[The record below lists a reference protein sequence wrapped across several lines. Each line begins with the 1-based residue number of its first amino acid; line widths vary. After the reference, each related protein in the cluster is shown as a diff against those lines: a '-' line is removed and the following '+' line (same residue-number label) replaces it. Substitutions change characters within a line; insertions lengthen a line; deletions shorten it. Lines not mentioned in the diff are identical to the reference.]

1 MGRLVGAVAA
11 LLLLAATANGA
22 LMSIDLGSEYLK
34 VCLVK
39 PGRTPISIA
48 VNEMSKRKSPALVG
62 VVNGERLL
70 GEEAFSFAVRYPE
83 QIVARARDM
92 LGKDAEDPTLTALF
106 QQHGLPYK
114 LVANAERDGAAS
126 VQIGEEVYSPEELVG
141 SILYYARQIA
151 EEQAGGPVTDAVI
164 TVPAYFGQRQRQA
177 MADAADLAG
186 LNLMGLINAHTAAAL
201 QYGIERDFANRS
213 QTILLYDMGSGTT
226 EVALVKFS
234 VYTVKEAGKP
244 KVYNQLEV
252 RDVDWDDSLGGNQLD
267 MVLARHFAAQ
277 FSQKAKLPDVDVLQL
292 PKAMAKLRRQ
302 VRRTKEMLSAN
313 SAAPCTVEELYD
325 GKDFQSSITRDEFED
340 LAADFFSRAAAPLKR
355 IIERNGLKPEDL
367 DAVELIGGGSRVP
380 RLQAALSEVLG
391 GRGLDRHLD
400 ADEAVA
406 LGAGLFAANLS
417 TSFRLRKFGMVDLTM
432 YGVSLSLDHVPLQKV
447 RNLLP
452 FMKKLPNKRV
462 VRLDGV
468 AADPLRF
475 SLAYNASTHHG
486 LPPGVKAAELAD
498 FEATGV
504 EDVIKRYNTS
514 GQISLRFEAD
524 YSGLLRLDK
533 VEAVVEYEV
542 MEEKI
547 IEVPVNETDT
557 ATGAEGAG
565 ADADTKAEKSGE
577 AEEKAAK
584 ADAEAAGDKAEEKEK
599 AEKDEGDDDS
609 DTNGNS
615 DEDKAEGAKE
625 EGEGGAGKEEGG
637 EKAEGGEEKAGGD
650 KAEEAEGEAK
660 EGADAGAG
668 SANATNASN
677 STANA
682 KPATVIKRIQVP
694 KQKVAKVPLKVG
706 GRGWLFPALSGP
718 VRAAS
723 KTVLAKFVAAEAVKR
738 DLAKS
743 RNDLESYI
751 IAMKEALETDEL
763 MQKVSTEEQRE
774 SFRARL
780 TAEEDWLYME
790 ADEGEGAQQF
800 KDRLQQLRDIG
811 EPIKR
816 RAEELELR
824 PKLLETVRKQLE
836 LKQSVVKAWA
846 DTKPWITE
854 EEREGMAKQ
863 LAEVEADLN
872 AKEESQSKK
881 ADHEEP
887 AFSVT
892 EVAASWDKF
901 DKAFNKLNNK
911 KKPKPPPEPKP
922 AADGEGKAEDA
933 GAGKAEA
940 EGEGADGDADAD
952 ADATKA
958 DADAGAGADGA
969 DGDAGAKS
977 NAQADD
983 GKEEE
988 AKKEAPKKE
997 APKKEQAKKEEP
1009 KKKEAPKK
1017 EAKKEDPKKAKKEAP
1032 KKDDKKGKADAKK
1045 DAKKEAPKKE
1055 TKKEAPKKDAPKKE
1069 APKKEA
1075 PKKEAPKKEAGGKDK
1090 DAGKDD
1096 KKSWSWNKKKGEEL

>member
-1 MGRLVGAVAA
+1 
-11 LLLLAATANGA
+11 
-22 LMSIDLGSEYLK
+22 
-34 VCLVK
+34 
-39 PGRTPISIA
+39 
-48 VNEMSKRKSPALVG
+48 MSKRKSPALVG

-83 QIVARARDM
+83 QIIARARDM
-92 LGKDAEDPTLTALF
+92 LGKDADDPTLTALF

-114 LVANAERDGAAS
+114 LVANAEREGAAS

-151 EEQAGGPVTDAVI
+151 EAQAGGPVTDAVI

-186 LNLMGLINAHTAAAL
+186 LNLMGLINTHTAAAL

-226 EVALVKFS
+226 EVALVKYS
-234 VYTVKEAGKP
+234 TYTVKEAGKP

-252 RDVDWDDSLGGNQLD
+252 RDVDWDDSLGGNMLD
-267 MVLARHFAAQ
+267 MALARHFAAE
-277 FSQKAKLPDVDVLQL
+277 FSDKAKLPGVDVTQL

-325 GKDFQSSITRDEFED
+325 GKDFQSSITRDDFEV
-340 LAADFFSRAAAPLKR
+340 LAADFFTRAAAPLKR
-355 IIERNGLKPEDL
+355 IIERNSLKPEDI

-380 RLQAALSEVLG
+380 RLQAALSEALG

-400 ADEAVA
+400 ADEAIA

-432 YGVSLSLDHVPLQKV
+432 YGVSLSLDHVVLGEGAAAALPEGAEPLQKV

-475 SLAYNASTHHG
+475 SLAYNTSTHHG

-547 IEVPVNETDT
+547 IEVPVNETE
-557 ATGAEGAG
+557 AGAG
-565 ADADTKAEKSGE
+565 ATNATTTEGGDAKADMSSEGD
-577 AEEKAAK
+577 EKAAK
-584 ADAEAAGDKAEEKEK
+584 ADADKQEQEQEKK
-599 AEKDEGDDDS
+599 DRDEGDDDS
-609 DTNGNS
+609 DTNGNG
-615 DEDKAEGAKE
+615 DEEKAEEGAKE
-625 EGEGGAGKEEGG
+625 EAEGKEEGEAG
-637 EKAEGGEEKAGGD
+637 EKEGAKADKAEGD
-650 KAEEAEGEAK
+650 AK
-660 EGADAGAG
+660 EGADASGAG
-668 SANATNASN
+668 SAANATDAGANATNAS
-677 STANA
+677 SS

-718 VRAAS
+718 VRTAS
-723 KTVLAKFVAAEAVKR
+723 KAVLAKFVAAEAVKR
-738 DLAKS
+738 DIAKS

-751 IAMKEALETDEL
+751 IAMKESLETDEL

-780 TAEEDWLYME
+780 TDEEDWLYME

-800 KDRLQQLRDIG
+800 KDRLQQLKDIG

-854 EEREGMAKQ
+854 EERESMAKQ

-872 AKEESQSKK
+872 AKEEAQSKK

-892 EVAASWDKF
+892 EVATAWDKF

-922 AADGEGKAEDA
+922 AADGEAKAEGA
-933 GAGKAEA
+933 GAGKAEG
-940 EGEGADGDADAD
+940 EGEGAEAEGDGDA
-952 ADATKA
+952 TKP
-958 DADAGAGADGA
+958 DSEAGAGAGSAEGA
-969 DGDAGAKS
+969 DGDAGAKGDGAKADEGKKKDDAK
-977 NAQADD
+977 AQ
-983 GKEEE
+983 
-988 AKKEAPKKE
+988 
-997 APKKEQAKKEEP
+997 APKKEQAKEEEP

-1017 EAKKEDPKKAKKEAP
+1017 EQAKTDETKKAKKEET
-1032 KKDDKKGKADAKK
+1032 KKDNKKGKADAKK
-1045 DAKKEAPKKE
+1045 D
-1055 TKKEAPKKDAPKKE
+1055 TKKEAPKKE

-1075 PKKEAPKKEAGGKDK
+1075 PKKEAPKKEAPKKEAPKKEAPKKEAPKKEAPKKEEPKKKEAG
-1090 DAGKDD
+1090 GKDD

>member
-1 MGRLVGAVAA
+1 
-11 LLLLAATANGA
+11 
-22 LMSIDLGSEYLK
+22 
-34 VCLVK
+34 
-39 PGRTPISIA
+39 
-48 VNEMSKRKSPALVG
+48 MSKRKSPALVG

-92 LGKDAEDPTLTALF
+92 LGKDADDPTLIALF
-106 QQHGLPYK
+106 EQHGLPYQ
-114 LVANAERDGAAS
+114 LVANPEREGAAS
-126 VQIGEEVYSPEELVG
+126 VQIGEETYSPEELVG

-151 EEQAGGPVTDAVI
+151 EAQAGGPVADAVI
-164 TVPAYFGQRQRQA
+164 TVPAFFGQRQRQA

-186 LNLMGLINAHTAAAL
+186 LNLMGLINTHTAAAL

-226 EVALVKFS
+226 EVALVKYS
-234 VYTVKEAGKP
+234 TYSVKEAGKP

-252 RDVDWDDSLGGNQLD
+252 RDVDWDDSLGGNMLD
-267 MVLARHFAAQ
+267 MALAKHFAAE
-277 FSQKAKLPDVDVLQL
+277 FSAKAKLPDVDVTAI

-325 GKDFQSSITRDEFED
+325 GKDFQSSITREDFEV
-340 LAADFFSRAAAPLKR
+340 LAADFFTRAAAPLQR
-355 IIERNGLKPEDL
+355 VIERNGLKPEDI

-380 RLQAALSEVLG
+380 RLHAALSEALG

-432 YGVSLSLDHVPLQKV
+432 YGVSLSLDHVVLGEQAAAAPGAEALQKV

-498 FEATGV
+498 FEASGV

-547 IEVPVNETDT
+547 IEVPVNETEAAD
-557 ATGAEGAG
+557 GAAAAGEGADAG
-565 ADADTKAEKSGE
+565 ADAKAEKGAEGE
-577 AEEKAAK
+577 AKDAK
-584 ADAEAAGDKAEEKEK
+584 ADAEGGDDKDKAEDSKP
-599 AEKDEGDDDS
+599 EKDEGDDDS
-609 DTNGNS
+609 DANGSS
-615 DEDKAEGAKE
+615 DEEKPEAAKE
-625 EGEGGAGKEEGG
+625 EGEAEAEADAEGGAGKEEGAG
-637 EKAEGGEEKAGGD
+637 EEEGAEKAEK
-650 KAEEAEGEAK
+650 AEGEAK

-668 SANATNASN
+668 SANATDASN
-677 STANA
+677 TTASA

-723 KTVLAKFVAAEAVKR
+723 KAVLDKFVAAEAVKR
-738 DLAKS
+738 DVAKS
-743 RNDLESYI
+743 RNDIESYI

-780 TAEEDWLYME
+780 TDEEDWLYME
-790 ADEGEGAQQF
+790 ADESEGAQQF
-800 KDRLQQLRDIG
+800 KDRLAQLKDIG

-824 PKLLETVRKQLE
+824 PKLMETVRKQLE
-836 LKQSVVKAWA
+836 LKQSVVRAWA

-863 LAEVEADLN
+863 LAEVEADLT
-872 AKEESQSKK
+872 AKEEAQSKK
-881 ADHEEP
+881 VDHEEP

-892 EVAASWDKF
+892 EVATAWDKF

-911 KKPKPPPEPKP
+911 RKPKPPPEPKP
-922 AADGEGKAEDA
+922 AADGEAKAEDA

-940 EGEGADGDADAD
+940 EGEDADVDADTDATKPDADADVGAGAGAGGADGDA
-952 ADATKA
+952 KA
-958 DADAGAGADGA
+958 DAGKKKDE
-969 DGDAGAKS
+969 AKK
-977 NAQADD
+977 D
-983 GKEEE
+983 E
-988 AKKEAPKKE
+988 AKKEQAKKE
-997 APKKEQAKKEEP
+997 EPKKEEP

-1017 EAKKEDPKKAKKEAP
+1017 EAPKKETKKEEPKKAKKEEP
-1032 KKDDKKGKADAKK
+1032 KKDEKKGKADAKK
-1045 DAKKEAPKKE
+1045 D
-1055 TKKEAPKKDAPKKE
+1055 TKKEAPKKE

-1075 PKKEAPKKEAGGKDK
+1075 PKKEAPKKEAPKKEAPKKEAPKKEAPKKEAPKKEEPKKKEAG
-1090 DAGKDD
+1090 GKDD